1 MEKETK
7 TSGKSGQRAK
17 TSAGHKTA
25 ASKPTGK
32 TVRKAPVKPV
42 KIERKG
48 VPKTAA
54 GVYALHASSPL
65 NEKIKIIREGLPY
78 TAIDKLSKRLGTSV
92 KSILPI
98 FEMPQTT
105 YNLRKKN
112 GELLGRRDS
121 EMVLYLNEL
130 IEYGI
135 EVFDNEEEKFQHW
148 ISRPNLSLGGVTPN
162 SLLDSMTGIREVKG
176 CLDRIEYGN
185 MA

>member
-1 MEKETK
+1 MAKDAKSSQKSEKAAK
-7 TSGKSGQRAK
+7 TSGGQKSTAPK
-17 TSAGHKTA
+17 PTEKTA
-25 ASKPTGK
+25 
-32 TVRKAPVKPV
+32 RKAAVKPV
-42 KIERKG
+42 KMERK
-48 VPKTAA
+48 AA
-54 GVYALHASSPL
+54 GIHALHASSPL
-65 NEKIKIIREGLPY
+65 NEKFKIIREGLPY

-92 KSILPI
+92 KSVLPI

-105 YNLRKKN
+105 YNLKKKN

-121 EMVLYLNEL
+121 ETVLYLNEL
-130 IEYGI
+130 IDYGI
-135 EVFDNEEEKFQHW
+135 EVFDNKEEKFQHW